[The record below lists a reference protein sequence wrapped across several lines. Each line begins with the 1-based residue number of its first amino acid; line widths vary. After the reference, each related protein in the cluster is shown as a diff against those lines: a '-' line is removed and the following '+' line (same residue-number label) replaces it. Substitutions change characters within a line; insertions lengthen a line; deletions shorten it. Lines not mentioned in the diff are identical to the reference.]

1 MNQPQLSPPRRLRV
15 WLMHDAVASVA
26 GHPVVVA
33 ALNRARHLDLSS
45 IVVVLSFISH
55 ILVSK

>member
-1 MNQPQLSPPRRLRV
+1 M